1 MTAFTCKISGRSEAA
16 GDDSP
21 VYMPAVPKADPSKEH
36 CVIKG
41 ADGKKDTVYS
51 LNKNYDTLRNDNLD
65 AMDKKFKELIGKSTS
80 SERHP
85 NIACLLSY
93 MLHNINETSELYNTN
108 YKDQETKK
116 TKLRR
121 EQDNLERQESVIR
134 SNENSGLVT
143 DYRNEET
150 EKITKKLNTYFTLYV
165 TFIVLFL
172 VVEGI
177 LFFV

>member
-1 MTAFTCKISGRSEAA
+1 MTDFTCIFNGQTVAPGSYKPIA
-16 GDDSP
+16 P
-21 VYMPAVPKADPSKEH
+21 VIPEKDKKH
-36 CVIKG
+36 CVIKDSSNKET
-41 ADGKKDTVYS
+41 AVYS
-51 LNKNYDTLRNDNLD
+51 LNKNYDTLRKDNLV
-65 AMDKKFKELIGKSTS
+65 AMDDKFKALIKAAESDTK
-80 SERHP
+80 HP

-93 MLHNINETSELYNTN
+93 MLYNINETSELYNTN
-108 YKDQETKK
+108 SKDQETKK
-116 TKLRR
+116 TKLKR
-121 EQDNLERQESVIR
+121 EQENLERQESVIR

-165 TFIVLFL
+165 TFIVVFL